1 MILSKLWEI
10 MKDRQAWSA
19 PFDGVTKSWT
29 WLGDWITAKQSK
41 QESCF
46 QFSLVTQSCLTLCDP
61 MDHSMPGF
69 PVNHQLLEFTQTH
82 VYRVGDAIQPSHPR
96 SSPPPPAFKPSIF
109 PSIRSFPVSQF
120 WTSGGQHIGASASAS
135 VLSIEYSG
143 LISFRMDWLDRLAVQ
158 GMLKSL
164 LQHHSSKASV
174 LQCPAFIMVHLSH
187 SYLASGKK
195 NKNIALTRW
204 MFIGKVMSF

>member
-1 MILSKLWEI
+1 MILSKFWEI

-120 WTSGGQHIGASASAS
+120 CTSGGQHTGASASAS

-143 LISFRMDWLDRLAVQ
+143 LISFRMDWLDLLAVQ
-158 GMLKSL
+158 GTLKSL
-164 LQHHSSKASV
+164 QHYSSKASIV
-174 LQCPAFIMVHLSH
+174 YSISFLYSRTLTPTHD
-187 SYLASGKK
+187 YWKK
-195 NKNIALTRW
+195 P
-204 MFIGKVMSF
+204 